1 MTTHD
6 HDAERHGMT
15 RLAARLTALM
25 VVAVGLVAALA
36 PAQAADSNVLRAT
49 LDNGM
54 RVILVRNTLA
64 PVVSTSMNYLVG
76 SDEAPKGFPGMAHA
90 QEHMMFRG
98 NPGLSADQLAD
109 IGSLMGGNFNA
120 DTQESVT
127 QYLFTVPSEDLGIA
141 LHIEAARMEGVLDSE
156 KDWDKER
163 GAIEQEVAGDLS
175 SPSYLLY
182 SKLRAAMFAG
192 TPYDHDALGTRP
204 SFDKT
209 TAKMLKEFHDTWY
222 APNNAI
228 LIVAGD
234 LDLDKTMAE
243 IKTLF
248 SGFKRKKLPPRPK
261 VDLQPVKATS
271 TEMKTDRPVGTQ
283 MIAMRVPGLD
293 SKDFPALEVLSDV
306 LSSQRGDLYAL
317 VPEGKALG
325 VGFGIEPLP
334 EAGIAYVQ
342 ASFPQGADPKVLDG
356 EIRTILKK
364 IIEQGVPPELVDAAK
379 RQERSQAEFQKN
391 SISGLASIWAEA
403 VAVYGLKTP
412 DEDLERIEKV
422 TVADVNRVAKKYL
435 DLDHAFSAV
444 MLPEGAG
451 KPTAPTSGFGGQENI
466 ALGEAKPTKL
476 PDWAEKALGKMVVPP
491 STLHPVVS
499 KLSNGITLIVQPEDV
514 SDTISVYGRIKNRSV
529 VQAPKG
535 KDGVAQLLD
544 ALFSFGTTSLD
555 RIAFQKALDEIGASE
570 YAGTSFGVQVLSENF
585 DRGVALLADNELHP
599 ALPGQIFKV
608 FQRQLSQ
615 VAAARLKSPGYL
627 SQRALVEAL
636 FPTGDP
642 SLRQTTPMT
651 VNALTLNDVD
661 AYYES
666 AFRPDL
672 TTIVVIGKV
681 KPEMA
686 KSVIEKYFGGWTR
699 SGPTPNTELPP
710 APPNKAG
717 TAAVP
722 DARRVQDSV
731 NLAEVLPFTR
741 SNPDYYA
748 LELGNAVLGG
758 AFYSTRLTIDLR
770 KNSGLVY
777 SVGSQLQAGKT
788 RSIYFVS
795 YACDPENVTK
805 AADAVI
811 QELKNMQ
818 TAPVGDG
825 ELARVKALMLRQLP
839 LGESSIS
846 SIAMGMIGRHQA
858 DLPLDEP
865 TIAARHYIEIG
876 PAEIQAAFKKWIRPD
891 DLVRVSRGPAPG

>member
-1 MTTHD
+1 
-6 HDAERHGMT
+6 
-15 RLAARLTALM
+15 
-25 VVAVGLVAALA
+25 
-36 PAQAADSNVLRAT
+36 
-49 LDNGM
+49 
-54 RVILVRNTLA
+54 
-64 PVVSTSMNYLVG
+64 
-76 SDEAPKGFPGMAHA
+76 
-90 QEHMMFRG
+90 MMFRG
-98 NPGLSADQLAD
+98 SPGLSADQLAD

-120 DTQESVT
+120 DTRESVT
-127 QYLFTVPSEDLGIA
+127 QYLFTVPSEDLNVA
-141 LHIEAARMEGVLDSE
+141 LHIEAARMNGALNTKE
-156 KDWDKER
+156 DWDKER

-175 SPSYLLY
+175 NPSYLLY

-209 TAKMLKEFHDTWY
+209 TAKMLRKFHDTWY

-243 IKTLF
+243 VKTLF

-261 VDLQPVKATS
+261 VELQPVKATS

-293 SKDFPALEVLSDV
+293 SDDFPALEVLSDV
-306 LSSQRGDLYAL
+306 LDSQRGDLYAL
-317 VPEGKALG
+317 VPQGKALG
-325 VGFGIEPLP
+325 VGFGLDPLP
-334 EAGIAYVQ
+334 KAGLAYVQ
-342 ASFPQGADPKVLDG
+342 ASFPQGADPKALEG
-356 EIRTILKK
+356 EIRAILKK
-364 IIEQGVPPELVDAAK
+364 TIEQGVPPELVEAAK
-379 RQERSQAEFQKN
+379 RQEKRQAEFQKN

-403 VAVYGLKTP
+403 VAVYGLDTP

-422 TVADVNRVAKKYL
+422 TVADVNRVARKYL
-435 DLDHAFSAV
+435 DLDHAYSAV

-451 KPTAPTSGFGGQENI
+451 RPTAPPSGFGGQENI

-476 PDWAEKALGKMVVPP
+476 PEWAEKALGKMIVPA

-499 KLSNGITLIVQPEDV
+499 ELPNGITLIVQPEDV
-514 SDTISVYGRIKNRSV
+514 SDTISVYGHIKNRSV
-529 VQAPKG
+529 VQEPKG
-535 KDGVAQLLD
+535 KDGVGQILD
-544 ALFSFGTTSLD
+544 AMFSFGSKNLD
-555 RIAFQKALDEIGASE
+555 RIAFQTALDDIGANE
-570 YAGTSFGVQVLSENF
+570 YAGTSFGVNVLSQDF
-585 DRGVALLADNELHP
+585 DRGVALLADNELNP
-599 ALPGQIFKV
+599 ALPERAFKV

-615 VAAARLKSPGYL
+615 VAAARLKSPSYL
-627 SQRALVEAL
+627 TQRALIGAL
-636 FPTGDP
+636 FPMDDP
-642 SLRQTTPMT
+642 SQRQTTPET
-651 VNALTLNDVD
+651 VNSLTMDD
-661 AYYES
+661 IHAYYQS

-681 KPEMA
+681 TPEMA
-686 KSVIEKYFGGWTR
+686 KSVIQKYFGGWTR

-710 APPNKAG
+710 APANKADI
-717 TAAVP
+717 AAVP

-731 NLAEVLPFTR
+731 SLAEVMPFTR

-748 LELGNAVLGG
+748 LQLGNAVLGG
-758 AFYSTRLTIDLR
+758 SFYSTRLTIDLR

-777 SVGSQLQAGKT
+777 SVGSNLQAGKT
-788 RSIYFVS
+788 RSIYLVS

-825 ELARVKALMLRQLP
+825 ELKRVKALMLRQLP

-846 SIAMGMIGRHQA
+846 SIALGMIGRHTA

-876 PAEIQAAFKKWIRPD
+876 PADIQAAFKKWIRPD
-891 DLVRVSRGPAPG
+891 DLVRVSRGPTPG